1 MKKSSFIPDIDEINK
16 IIQMAQP
23 FRKGANNATHYPFEN
38 PDKDDILK
46 LKISELVESILRI
59 YHKSNT
65 QGNMGSYRL

>member
-1 MKKSSFIPDIDEINK
+1 
-16 IIQMAQP
+16 MAQP